1 MYGLRAR
8 LHMWRKYM
16 SDILKKYYFCKN
28 IQLKMRKILFYIIAL
43 TSVVSCL
50 NGTSYSSSYQVLA
63 TFDYGDAKFRS
74 DSTFYVSA
82 ENIGIGWNYLAFCHK
97 VDASGDFLGGFRLS
111 CLEGQIKENAEET
124 APQAEGEAL
133 PLDMTWRVNTVP
145 EANNYMVFWDSG
157 DMPESHILFM
167 NPTNGKCTMALC
179 YVCNTAKV
187 AEEIKSKP
195 ISNRNTKLIN
205 IILYERCSTY
215 RTAGYRSSRPKHG
228 FLPPLLI
235 LCVVIIL
242 PVFTGI
248 FIQLL
253 PCSAHLVD
261 FLSKLCLHLF
271 GSIDIC
277 FFSIFI
283 DFFPF
288 CTHLSKLLLKAFL
301 YLLHSFQYFVFCFF
315 FLL

>member
-1 MYGLRAR
+1 
-8 LHMWRKYM
+8 
-16 SDILKKYYFCKN
+16 
-28 IQLKMRKILFYIIAL
+28 MRKILFYIIAL

-111 CLEGQIKENAEET
+111 CLEGQIKENADGT

-187 AEEIKSKP
+187 AEEVKSKFE
-195 ISNRNTKLIN
+195 RGDKLI
-205 IILYERCSTY
+205 LKAT
-215 RTAGYRSSRPKHG
+215 G
-228 FLPPLLI
+228 FLAKSETGSAEIALADYTQNDKNGTPKDSIMSRWTQFDLEKLGM
-235 LCVVIIL
+235 VDEVRFEIIDENNK
-242 PVFTGI
+242 I
-248 FIQLL
+248 
-253 PCSAHLVD
+253 
-261 FLSKLCLHLF
+261 LSKYFCLDNLSA
-271 GSIDIC
+271 SI
-277 FFSIFI
+277 S
-283 DFFPF
+283 
-288 CTHLSKLLLKAFL
+288 LE
-301 YLLHSFQYFVFCFF
+301 Y
-315 FLL
+315 